1 MTVRETLG
9 VADSP
14 LWAVVRGMQATLAA
28 VTAYAVVTVDPTLVV
43 NAGLPLLV
51 SFVPDILDRHYER
64 DVGGGLAVW
73 IAAATFL
80 HTVGALGPYEWI
92 GWYDQVTHTLSAT
105 LVAGVGYAV
114 VKALDES
121 SGAVEFPPEFRFLFI
136 VLFVLAFGVVW
147 EVAEFASGGLA
158 SLVGGEPV
166 LAQYGQRDIVLD
178 LTFNAVGAV
187 AVGLWGTGY
196 FDGIAAVLSRG
207 VASVFG
213 RQEDR

>member
-1 MTVRETLG
+1 VTLRDAATAG
-9 VADSP
+9 DGLP
-14 LWAVVRGMQATLAA
+14 WTVVRGMQAVLAA
-28 VTAYAVVTVDPTLVV
+28 VTVYAAATVNATLVV
-43 NAGLPLLV
+43 NAALPLLV
-51 SFVPDILDRHYER
+51 SFVPDVLDRRYET

-73 IAAATFL
+73 IAAAAFL

-114 VKALDES
+114 VQALDES

-158 SLVGGEPV
+158 SLVGGEAV
-166 LAQYGQRDIVLD
+166 LAQYGKRDIVLD

-196 FDGIAAVLSRG
+196 FDGVAAVLSRRVG
-207 VASVFG
+207 VLG
-213 RQEDR
+213 RREDR